1 MLDTLVFGNKLKELG
16 FNFYSGV
23 PCSFL
28 KPFINY
34 VTNECDYIMSAN
46 EGDAVA
52 TAAGAVVG
60 GKKAV
65 VLMQNSGLTNALSP
79 LTSLNYTFKIPVLGF
94 VSLRGEPGVQ
104 DEPQHELMGV
114 VTTEMLETAKVKW
127 QYLSQ
132 NQDDIANQLKEAN
145 DCLKNNKAFFFVV
158 KKNTFEKVDLK
169 PENKYFDYAKKL
181 VKSINENKFPTR
193 LSALEQL
200 HSLRDKNTVF
210 IATTGKTGRELYE
223 IEDSENNLYMVG
235 SMGCV
240 SSFGLGIALSRS
252 DKKVVSI
259 DGDAALLM
267 RMGNMPIIGANCP
280 NNLLHVLLDNN
291 SNDST
296 GGQATV
302 SYNVDFVSIAK
313 ASGYK
318 NAVYANN
325 IDEFSNV
332 LDLWRKNQGLTF
344 VHLRIQPGSK
354 ENLGRPTIKPFEVK
368 ERLISFLE
376 EDSK

>member
-1 MLDTLVFGNKLKELG
+1 MIDIKNFGNLLNEYG
-16 FNFYSGV
+16 FDFFTGV

-28 KPFINY
+28 TNLINY
-34 VTNECDYIMSAN
+34 SINQGNYTAANN
-46 EGDAVA
+46 EGDAIA
-52 TAAGAVVG
+52 IAAGAYLG
-60 GKKAV
+60 GKKPV
-65 VLMQNSGLTNALSP
+65 VLMQNSGLTNAISP
-79 LTSLNYTFKIPVLGF
+79 LTSLNFCFRIPVLGF
-94 VSLRGEPGVQ
+94 VSLRGEPGLK
-104 DEPQHELMGV
+104 DEPQHELMGTI
-114 VTTEMLETAKVKW
+114 TTELLTTMKIEWEYLETEQKNVEA
-127 QYLSQ
+127 Q
-132 NQDDIANQLKEAN
+132 IIRANEHIM
-145 DCLKNNKAFFFVV
+145 NKKPYFFVV
-158 KKNTFEKVDLK
+158 RKNSFSVEAL
-169 PENKYFDYAKKL
+169 NNNGGQ
-181 VKSINENKFPTR
+181 INISCPTR
-193 LSALEQL
+193 LEALSSISKLKDDE
-200 HSLRDKNTVF
+200 TV
-210 IATTGKTGRELYE
+210 ILATTGKTGRELFE
-223 IEDSENNLYMVG
+223 LGDSKHNLYMVG